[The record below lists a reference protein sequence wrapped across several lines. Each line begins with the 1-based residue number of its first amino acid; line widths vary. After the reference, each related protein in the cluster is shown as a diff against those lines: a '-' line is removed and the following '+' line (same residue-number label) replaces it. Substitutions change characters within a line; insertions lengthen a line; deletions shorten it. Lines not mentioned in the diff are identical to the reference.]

1 MLPWLRRTF
10 EFSSEKN
17 TRLESMEGLRG
28 AAVFLVFIHHYTTQA
43 LFLFPSG
50 GRTRMIAD
58 TLRNYGNLGVEL
70 FFILSG
76 FLIYGTLVGK
86 RPAFAAFM
94 ARRIERIYPAFLV
107 ILSLETLAQLA
118 APGFGRIPHGTLAAV
133 SYLVENLLLLP
144 GLWPIEPIVIV
155 AWSLSY
161 EIFFYIVTAI
171 AVSSLRMSDRS
182 RAFRMIAIS
191 GVAAVFTGLAASGTD
206 WLPVRMM
213 PFFAGMLLWEAVGTK
228 RFAIPGAVGL
238 AAPVVAFILSTDLP
252 LSSVAREWTHTMA
265 FFALC
270 AACFRSES
278 VASRLFSWR
287 PLRWLGNMSY
297 SYYLVHGLAVKAACE
312 LIARALGP
320 IDPAAEFWLLLVP
333 VFLASLVPSAVLF
346 IAIEKPISL
355 RARPNVRLAPAG

>member
-1 MLPWLRRTF
+1 
-10 EFSSEKN
+10 
-17 TRLESMEGLRG
+17 
-28 AAVFLVFIHHYTTQA
+28 
-43 LFLFPSG
+43 
-50 GRTRMIAD
+50 
-58 TLRNYGNLGVEL
+58 
-70 FFILSG
+70 
-76 FLIYGTLVGK
+76 
-86 RPAFAAFM
+86 
-94 ARRIERIYPAFLV
+94 
-107 ILSLETLAQLA
+107 
-118 APGFGRIPHGTLAAV
+118 
-133 SYLVENLLLLP
+133 
-144 GLWPIEPIVIV
+144 
-155 AWSLSY
+155 
-161 EIFFYIVTAI
+161 
-171 AVSSLRMSDRS
+171 
-182 RAFRMIAIS
+182 
-191 GVAAVFTGLAASGTD
+191 
-206 WLPVRMM
+206 
-213 PFFAGMLLWEAVGTK
+213 
-228 RFAIPGAVGL
+228 
-238 AAPVVAFILSTDLP
+238 